1 MHAEKSYRSGRGEW
15 WQKITCKR
23 RDRFV
28 TVGFEPSTVPGPPR
42 SPRSPR
48 KDGGLVYVDGCW
60 TGWSNDL
67 SCELRK
73 LL

>member
-28 TVGFEPSTVPGPPR
+28 TVGFEPSTVPGHL
-42 SPRSPR
+42 
-48 KDGGLVYVDGCW
+48 GGLARRGRTEGSSMSTVGGRLVK
-60 TGWSNDL
+60 
-67 SCELRK
+67 RPIM
-73 LL
+73 